1 MDYMNEHR
9 MKMIYEAKLYSSLSK
24 REQEWI
30 IKYYLLNS
38 CEVSS
43 ITKIFQAM
51 LMTPAGRKGACA
63 NRNRQDKVKDMLELA
78 KSPPY
83 STVDS
88 PIWMACKEEELL
100 GISLSCS
107 IVDGCPNDANC
118 TCKEFLDNYRPK
130 PVVLAV
136 KIDTISEIRTKK
148 GKDPGKRM
156 AFITVSDN
164 SAQLDGVVVFPDIW
178 KENRHL
184 FVDGNT
190 VLLIGN
196 PGKKDDSSFIVEKVL
211 QI

>member
-1 MDYMNEHR
+1 M
-9 MKMIYEAKLYSSLSK
+9 
-24 REQEWI
+24 
-30 IKYYLLNS
+30 
-38 CEVSS
+38 
-43 ITKIFQAM
+43 
-51 LMTPAGRKGACA
+51 
-63 NRNRQDKVKDMLELA
+63 
-78 KSPPY
+78 
-83 STVDS
+83 
-88 PIWMACKEEELL
+88 
-100 GISLSCS
+100 
-107 IVDGCPNDANC
+107 DGCPNDANC